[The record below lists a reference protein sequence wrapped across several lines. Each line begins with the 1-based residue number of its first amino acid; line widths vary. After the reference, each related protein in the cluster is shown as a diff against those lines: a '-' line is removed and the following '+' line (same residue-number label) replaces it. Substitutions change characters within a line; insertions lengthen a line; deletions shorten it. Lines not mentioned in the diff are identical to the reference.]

1 MFKKSSILNNNKS
14 LKDNL
19 STQISIKSNFHETPL
34 LKAKVET
41 SHDKITFGSFNK
53 AGKETL
59 WTSATQQKIIPD
71 NIKKSEEIKQSI
83 TDATVKPDINIAYNR
98 AFNTFKMALK
108 HYCFYDFIDKKT
120 EEVTIIF
127 LPISTSNNRLLC
139 GIQRFEKIHTYSN
152 ELKSFYI
159 TRLLFQKTMTW
170 SDYNI
175 WVNKTKEGD
184 AKVRKIIF
192 DCVQQDLDNNSYSIL
207 KDTDILQPNI
217 EFFSKELPLIK
228 YKFTDLE
235 F

>member
-1 MFKKSSILNNNKS
+1 MSDTK
-14 LKDNL
+14 
-19 STQISIKSNFHETPL
+19 
-34 LKAKVET
+34 
-41 SHDKITFGSFNK
+41 
-53 AGKETL
+53 
-59 WTSATQQKIIPD
+59 QKIIPD

-159 TRLLFQKTMTW
+159 TRLLFQKTMT
-170 SDYNI
+170 
-175 WVNKTKEGD
+175 
-184 AKVRKIIF
+184 
-192 DCVQQDLDNNSYSIL
+192 
-207 KDTDILQPNI
+207 
-217 EFFSKELPLIK
+217 
-228 YKFTDLE
+228 
-235 F
+235 